1 MKEPVKAPV
10 KADMKPS
17 VKRTERNFSK
27 DSGAGK
33 PIRHI
38 TILAIEQMLGSSA
51 ANPIEMLEAARARLK
66 VNRAENA
73 DFKIEVAAPEVKSL
87 SLLGG
92 FQIRP
97 HCSLADIESTDLIV
111 VPALWRSPAS
121 AIRQH
126 KDTTIPWLLNQYLSG
141 ASIVAVGTGVSFVAE
156 AGILNGKAATT
167 HWHYLEQF
175 SKNYPLVNLQ
185 RKHLLT
191 QSGRIYCAASVNS
204 AADMMIHWLGLV
216 FGRELAMQ
224 VEQQFSPEVRN
235 PFESKVYHAEM
246 GNQHPDE
253 IIASIQSWFQQNLTQ
268 SFQLEALASQF
279 QLSPR
284 QLSRRFKQV
293 SGRTM
298 GQYQQNLRC
307 IEAKDLLKTTD
318 MAIADIALAVGYFDV
333 SHFGRVFNKHSGQ
346 SPTAYRNK
354 VRHKL
359 FIG

>member
-1 MKEPVKAPV
+1 MTFIPV
-10 KADMKPS
+10 
-17 VKRTERNFSK
+17 
-27 DSGAGK
+27 
-33 PIRHI
+33 RHI
-38 TILAIEQMLGSSA
+38 TILALEQMLGSSA
-51 ANPIEMLEAARARLK
+51 ANPMEMLEAARARLK
-66 VNRAENA
+66 VNRIDNA

-97 HCSLADIESTDLIV
+97 HCALSEVESTDLIV
-111 VPALWRSPAS
+111 VPALWRNPVNT
-121 AIRQH
+121 IRNHQN
-126 KDTTIPWLLNQYLSG
+126 TTIPWLRSQYLAG
-141 ASIVAVGTGVSFVAE
+141 ASIMAVGTGVSLVAE
-156 AGILNGKAATT
+156 AGILEGKAATT
-167 HWHYLEQF
+167 HWHYLDQF

-216 FGRELAMQ
+216 FGRDLAMQ

-235 PFESKVYHAEM
+235 PFESKVYHAEI

-253 IIASIQSWFQQNLTQ
+253 VIANIQSWFQQNLAQ
-268 SFQLEALASQF
+268 AFQLEALASQF

-293 SGRTM
+293 TGHTM

-307 IEAKDLLKTTD
+307 LEARELLKTTN
-318 MAIADIALAVGYFDV
+318 MSIADIALAIGYYDV
-333 SHFGRVFNKHSGQ
+333 SHFGRIFNKHCGQ
-346 SPTAYRNK
+346 SPSAYRNK

-359 FIG
+359 FNG

>member
-1 MKEPVKAPV
+1 MNLV
-10 KADMKPS
+10 
-17 VKRTERNFSK
+17 
-27 DSGAGK
+27 GK
-33 PIRHI
+33 KVRHI

-51 ANPIEMLEAARARLK
+51 ANPMEMLEAARARLK
-66 VNRAENA
+66 VSRADNA
-73 DFKIEVAAPEVKSL
+73 DFSIEVAAPVVKSL

-97 HCSLADIESTDLIV
+97 HCQLAEIESTDLIV
-111 VPALWRSPAS
+111 VPALWRNPAS
-121 AIRQH
+121 AIRMH
-126 KDTTIPWLLNQYLSG
+126 KETTIPWLLRQYLAG

-156 AGILNGKAATT
+156 AGILDGKAATT
-167 HWHYLEQF
+167 HWHYLDQF
-175 SKNYPLVNLQ
+175 ARDYPLVNLQ

-216 FGRELAMQ
+216 FGKELAQQ

-253 IIASIQSWFQQNLTQ
+253 VVASIQSWFQQNLNQ
-268 SFQLEALASQF
+268 SLEIEALASLAG
-279 QLSPR
+279 LSSR
-284 QLSRRFKQV
+284 QLSRRFKYV
-293 SGRTM
+293 SGKTM

-307 IEAKDLLKTTD
+307 LEARDLLKSTD
-318 MAIADIALAVGYFDV
+318 MAIADIGLAVGYSDI
-333 SHFGRVFNKHSGQ
+333 SHFGRIFHRHYGQ
-346 SPTAYRNK
+346 SPKAYRNK

-359 FIG
+359 FLS